1 MVLVRLPI
9 ALLAVLAV
17 GGALAPAAG
26 AQAPPTGAPT
36 RVAKVEKTSLKPA
49 AADPRYVVRE
59 VDSSNLFLEPPQ
71 LPDLRPYTDA
81 AVLAKVPQKRR
92 GQAVV
97 RRMVEAQTLHEFIGG
112 RGRLG
117 EWAARQHT
125 HPQAV
130 FIEGGLM
137 TPADLAR
144 SLTKEQFEEVE
155 KGVFVARLPIVV
167 MQGSVLHVDRNV
179 RELRLSE
186 ERGAFLVNDGHL
198 FITQTR
204 VTGWREQANAP
215 ASFRDANSFRPFIIS
230 WGGAELYIARSTLT
244 SLGYEASKSF
254 GVSISQYSPNM
265 DARLKRKRP
274 TGWVINSEFNDLY
287 FGFYCYE
294 ADDVVVL
301 NNTYNKSIVYG
312 IDPHDRSQRLIIA
325 HNTVQDTK
333 KKHGIIISRAVND
346 SWLLWNKAQ
355 NNALSGMVIDR
366 NSVRNVIAYNDL
378 IANGTDG
385 ITVYESPNNLLWN
398 NRASSNKRHGI
409 RLRNSIDLRL
419 HGNIA
424 VANGLAGVYGHIKDL
439 TGTDR
444 NLKIDP
450 FEPHI
455 SMVIVGGQ
463 LIFNGSGP
471 LVIDQPLSLELY
483 GVDLLAPTKKNG
495 IQLAGVLGQ
504 HQQEILD
511 ILVRRRGAVIV
522 EPAER
527 AGRDT
532 PAPAAPAEPPAAP
545 PQPAPTT
552 PEPAPPP
559 AAGS

>member
-1 MVLVRLPI
+1 MVLTPRQL
-9 ALLAVLAV
+9 
-17 GGALAPAAG
+17 ALATLLVAGAVAATSARGEPPAARPVAVAAR
-26 AQAPPTGAPT
+26 AQP
-36 RVAKVEKTSLKPA
+36 TSLQPA
-49 AADPRYVVRE
+49 EAGPRYVVRE

-81 AVLAKVPQKRR
+81 AVMAKIPKKGR
-92 GQAVV
+92 GQPVV

-117 EWAARQHT
+117 EWAARQNT
-125 HPQAV
+125 HPLAV

-137 TPADLAR
+137 TPADLAKA
-144 SLTKEQFEEVE
+144 LPKEQFAEVE
-155 KGVFVARLPIVV
+155 KGVFIARLPIVV
-167 MQGSVLHVDRNV
+167 MQGSVLHVDASV
-179 RELRLSE
+179 KELRLSE
-186 ERGAFLVNDGHL
+186 DRGAFLVNDGHM
-198 FITQTR
+198 FITNTR
-204 VTGWREQANAP
+204 VTGWREDANGP
-215 ASFRDANSFRPFIIS
+215 ATFRDANAFRPFIIS

-274 TGWVINSEFNDLY
+274 TGWIINSEFKDLY

-301 NNTYNKSIVYG
+301 NNTYRESIVYG
-312 IDPHDRSQRLIIA
+312 IDPHDRSERLIIA
-325 HNTVQDTK
+325 HNTVEGTK
-333 KKHGIIISRAVND
+333 KKHGLIISRAVND
-346 SWLLWNKAQ
+346 SWLLWNKIQ
-355 NNALSGMVIDR
+355 NNGLSGIVIDR
-366 NSVRNVIAYNDL
+366 NSVRNVIAYNDV
-378 IANGTDG
+378 INNGTDG
-385 ITVYESPNNLLWN
+385 ITIYESPNNLLWN

-450 FEPHI
+450 FQPNI

-471 LVIDQPLSLELY
+471 LAIDQPLSLELY
-483 GVDLLAPTKKNG
+483 GVDLLAPTKKAG
-495 IQLAGVLGQ
+495 IQLSGILGQ

-511 ILVRRRGAVIV
+511 ILVRRRGAVII

-527 AGRDT
+527 AGRDAPQAVPAVKPEGA
-532 PAPAAPAEPPAAP
+532 PAPD
-545 PQPAPTT
+545 Q
-552 PEPAPPP
+552 PEPAQ
-559 AAGS
+559 AGS

>member
-1 MVLVRLPI
+1 MVLTPRQL
-9 ALLAVLAV
+9 
-17 GGALAPAAG
+17 ALATLLVAGAVAATPARGEPPAAQPVAVAAR
-26 AQAPPTGAPT
+26 AQPA
-36 RVAKVEKTSLKPA
+36 SLQSA
-49 AADPRYVVRE
+49 EAGPRYVVRE

-81 AVLAKVPQKRR
+81 AVMEKIPKKGR
-92 GQAVV
+92 GQVVV
-97 RRMVEAQTLHEFIGG
+97 RRIVEAQTLHEFTGG

-117 EWAARQHT
+117 EWAARQNT
-125 HPQAV
+125 HPVAV

-137 TPADLAR
+137 TPADLAKA
-144 SLTKEQFEEVE
+144 LPQEQFAEVE
-155 KGVFVARLPIVV
+155 KGVYIARLPIVV
-167 MQGSVLHVDRNV
+167 MQGSVLHVDASV
-179 RELRLSE
+179 KELRLSE
-186 ERGAFLVNDGHL
+186 DRGAFLVNDGHM
-198 FITQTR
+198 FITHTR
-204 VTGWREQANAP
+204 VTGWRESANGP
-215 ASFRDANSFRPFIIS
+215 ATFRDANAFRPFIIS

-274 TGWVINSEFNDLY
+274 TGWIINSEFKDLY

-301 NNTYNKSIVYG
+301 NNTYRESIVYG
-312 IDPHDRSQRLIIA
+312 IDPHDRSERLIIA
-325 HNTVQDTK
+325 HNTVEGTK
-333 KKHGIIISRAVND
+333 KKHGLIISRAVND
-346 SWLLWNKAQ
+346 SWLLWNKVQ
-355 NNALSGMVIDR
+355 NNGLSGIVIDR
-366 NSVRNVIAYNDL
+366 NSVRNVIAYNDV
-378 IANGTDG
+378 INNGTDG
-385 ITVYESPNNLLWN
+385 ITIYESPNNLLWN

-409 RLRNSIDLRL
+409 RLRNSLDLRL

-450 FEPHI
+450 FQPNI

-471 LVIDQPLSLELY
+471 LAIDQPLSLELY
-483 GVDLLAPTKKNG
+483 GVDLLAPTKKAG
-495 IQLAGVLGQ
+495 IQLSGILGQ

-511 ILVRRRGAVIV
+511 ILVRRRGAVII

-527 AGRDT
+527 AGRDAPKAAPAAQPEGA
-532 PAPAAPAEPPAAP
+532 PAPAQAEAAR
-545 PQPAPTT
+545 
-552 PEPAPPP
+552 
-559 AAGS
+559 AGS